1 VSPDD
6 ERRACV
12 EARQAMAEAL
22 RTAARQGGEEMRLRD
37 QFLRNMPLPRS
48 AEALVD
54 EMFHCQRFFAEDLG
68 AETSG
73 PQARYQACLNRLE
86 LLATEDPELAQQL
99 AVLSRQLER
108 HRRRLA
114 RNNWILTVVVGGL
127 LVGGVALG
135 LWILRGIA
143 ALWRG

>member
-1 VSPDD
+1 
-6 ERRACV
+6 
-12 EARQAMAEAL
+12 MAEAL
-22 RTAARQGGEEMRLRD
+22 RTTARQRGEETRLRD

-54 EMFHCQRFFAEDLG
+54 EMFHCQRFFSEDLG

-86 LLATEDPELAQQL
+86 LLATEEPKLAPQL
-99 AVLSRQLER
+99 AVLSRQLQR

-114 RNNWILTVVVGGL
+114 RNNWIFAAVVLGL
-127 LVGGVALG
+127 LAGGVAVG
-135 LWILRGIA
+135 IWILTSIA